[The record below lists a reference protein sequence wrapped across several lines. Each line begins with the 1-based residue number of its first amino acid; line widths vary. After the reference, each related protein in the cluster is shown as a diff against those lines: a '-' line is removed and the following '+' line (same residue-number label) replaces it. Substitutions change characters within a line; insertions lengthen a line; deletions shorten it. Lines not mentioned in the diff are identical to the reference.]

1 MKKLVLA
8 AAVAVFGI
16 AGVNAQTTGVE
27 AGVHIGIPVG
37 DVDDYSSFNV
47 GLDVAYLH
55 PISSNFKLGIA
66 SGYDHFI
73 GKDDAD
79 DFGFIPLAAS
89 AKFNPTQNFF
99 VGLDLGYAFAT
110 NDNWEGGFYYQP
122 KVGYSGALVDVFGF
136 YKGNTTNYEVPT
148 AVGTIEGRDINFGS
162 VGAGVAYKF

>member
-27 AGVHIGIPVG
+27 GGVHVGIPVG
-37 DVDDYSSFNV
+37 DVSDVSSFNI
-47 GLDVAYLH
+47 GIDVAYLY
-55 PISSNFKLGIA
+55 PIAQNFKLGLA

-73 GKDDAD
+73 GKDDVD

-99 VGLDLGYAFAT
+99 VGADLGYAFAT
-110 NDNWEGGFYYQP
+110 KDNMDGGFYYQP
-122 KVGYSGALVDVFGF
+122 KVGYSGAAVDVYGF
-136 YKGNTTNYEVPT
+136 YKGVAGKNEYELLNVKYTNDWN
-148 AVGTIEGRDINFGS
+148 IGS
-162 VGAGVAYKF
+162 VGVGVAYKF

>member
-37 DVDDYSSFNV
+37 DIADYSSFNV

-55 PISSNFKLGIA
+55 PISSNFKLGVA

-89 AKFNPTQNFF
+89 AKFMPTQNFF
-99 VGLDLGYAFAT
+99 VGADLGYAFAT
-110 NDNWEGGFYYQP
+110 KDEMDGGFYYQP
-122 KVGYSGALVDVFGF
+122 KVGYSGALVDVYGF
-136 YKGNTTNYEVPT
+136 YKGVSGKEDVI
-148 AVGTIEGRDINFGS
+148 GDLSRDINFGS
-162 VGAGVAYKF
+162 VGVGVAYKF